1 MSVVRSVR
9 RRCSVM
15 REVILNSRSAAIDR
29 VVSGLDHRG
38 DSTSTGLP
46 KLDKAMGGGLYAS
59 KAYGLQARK
68 KIGKTILMGSISYN
82 LNEAGVPHLWLACE
96 MSDFELEQRH
106 LGRALK
112 RNSLD
117 FLSDNED
124 NLSDEVLM
132 YQVTAPD
139 NIYYA
144 NVPGLS
150 IPELTEAVE
159 RAVKD
164 HGIRGFFLDYLQL
177 VRGSG
182 DRVEHLENV
191 SNAVVSLVKDLN
203 IWAVVAAQLN
213 QEDNTRGGEGMLLA
227 FDQVYSLRR
236 PKFSEGAWLEMK
248 ESRYTPYMNIGS
260 EKSPGL
266 ILEMNGP
273 HFCERSVS

>member
-1 MSVVRSVR
+1 
-9 RRCSVM
+9 M
-15 REVILNSRSAAIDR
+15 REVVLNSRKAAIAR

-38 DSTSTGLP
+38 DSISTGMS
-46 KLDKAMGGGLYAS
+46 KLDKAMGGGLYPS

-150 IPELTEAVE
+150 IPEFTEAVE

-273 HFCERSVS
+273 HFCEV

>member
-1 MSVVRSVR
+1 
-9 RRCSVM
+9 M
-15 REVILNSRSAAIDR
+15 REIVLNGRNAAIER
-29 VVSGLDHRG
+29 VLSGLNERG
-38 DSTSTGLP
+38 ECVSTGFP
-46 KLDKAMGGGLYAS
+46 KLDRALGGGLFNR

-82 LNEAGVPHLWLACE
+82 LNEAAVPHLWLACE

-106 LGRALK
+106 LGRALH

-117 FLSDNED
+117 FLSDNSD

-132 YQVTAPD
+132 YRAAAPD

-150 IPELTEAVE
+150 VNELSDTVE

-191 SNAVVSLVKDLN
+191 SNAVVSLVKELDV
-203 IWAVVAAQLN
+203 WAIVAAQLN

-227 FDQVYSLRR
+227 FDMVFSLRR
-236 PKFSEGAWLEMK
+236 PKFSEGAWLEMM
-248 ESRYTPYMNIGS
+248 ESRYTPYMNIGC

-266 ILEMNGP
+266 MLEMNGP
-273 HFCERSVS
+273 HFREI